1 MGRHHGFRQLAGSGS
16 EGEGK
21 LRPCRVR
28 PANQG
33 ERQPGCQSQR
43 LAQVGYQSLVT
54 PLYKCNPVSATSK
67 TQRGPVPAGCPWAAS
82 TGKRRHRVRLIR
94 GFVSRAFSFAD
105 RATFCYTALMASKLA
120 IGFLGTGKMATALAR
135 GFIRAGLVK
144 SNQVAGSD
152 PSAPARQAFANETG
166 AKALASNGEV
176 VACSTVLVLAVKPDH
191 AAEVLTQVRPGFT
204 ANHLLISIVAGVT
217 LGRLEAGLGAG
228 ARVIR
233 VMPNT

>member
-1 MGRHHGFRQLAGSGS
+1 
-16 EGEGK
+16 
-21 LRPCRVR
+21 
-28 PANQG
+28 
-33 ERQPGCQSQR
+33 
-43 LAQVGYQSLVT
+43 
-54 PLYKCNPVSATSK
+54 
-67 TQRGPVPAGCPWAAS
+67 
-82 TGKRRHRVRLIR
+82 
-94 GFVSRAFSFAD
+94 
-105 RATFCYTALMASKLA
+105 MASKLA

-233 VMPNT
+233 VMPNTPALLGASASAYASAKPPGLRMTSSPKNYYPPSACPFGSRNPCSMPSPA